1 MLHDL
6 SVFFSQQEKPKR
18 IDPLDY
24 ETVISELAED
34 LKEDP
39 LRELLLFPDNDF
51 SVSAILCLCPVRE
64 TVGVKVLGWILD
76 ETAVYCIWRQTAN
89 PLCLHVHVFG
99 LWEEACVAIN
109 PHRIRENIQT
119 PLRKA

>member
-1 MLHDL
+1 MLIMFL
-6 SVFFSQQEKPKR
+6 LLLLFFQQEKPKR

-51 SVSAILCLCPVRE
+51 SVSANIILCIIVYYHTLSA
-64 TVGVKVLGWILD
+64 VG
-76 ETAVYCIWRQTAN
+76 Q
-89 PLCLHVHVFG
+89 
-99 LWEEACVAIN
+99 
-109 PHRIRENIQT
+109 
-119 PLRKA
+119 